1 LKQRISDF
9 IAKRLSL
16 ESAFVAKPKDAAF
29 GHFCTPA
36 AFALSKGTGKTPNL
50 IALDLCA
57 KLQDSEMFESVTADG
72 GYVNFTLS
80 LRFLDHF
87 ATKALYDND
96 RFGSESGGESV
107 LLEFVSANPT
117 GPLHIGHAR
126 GAVFGDA
133 LARLG
138 RHLGHRVASEYYIN
152 DAGNQIELLGRSVY
166 FKAKTELLGEKIA
179 FPEECY
185 QGDYVSDLAKE
196 AFDMFG
202 RAAFASEETIEN
214 LSGWAKNKMLDWIKT
229 TLSEADIKFDNFVS
243 ERALYIGWDRVR
255 SILEKNDALYVDA
268 ERKEYLASSRKGDS
282 KDRVVVREN
291 GIPTYLAGDI
301 IYHHNKFE
309 RRFDRYINIW
319 GADHHGYIARVK
331 AAIEFLGYDSGRL
344 EVLLSQMVALLK
356 GGEPYKMSKR
366 SGNFVPMEE
375 VGREIGY
382 DALKFVFL
390 TKRADTHLEFDLDL
404 LAKEDSS
411 NPVYYV
417 NYAHARICSLFEKLG
432 RSPDID
438 TPLVDLSGGAKELL
452 FYALLLPEVIT
463 EAFNSRQP
471 HLVTDYLYKLSGR
484 LHRFYADN
492 RVIGSAN
499 EEQILK
505 VFAVVRL
512 AIWQGLRLLGI
523 KAKTK
528 M

>member
-1 LKQRISDF
+1 MKQRISDF

-16 ESAFVAKPKDAAF
+16 ESVPVVKPKDAAF
-29 GHFCTPA
+29 GHFCTPV
-36 AFALSKGTGKTPNL
+36 AFTLSKGAGRAPNL

-57 KLQDSEMFESVTADG
+57 KLQDSEMFEGVTADG

-80 LRFLDHF
+80 SRFLDHF

-96 RFGSESGGESV
+96 RFGSENGGESFM
-107 LLEFVSANPT
+107 LEFVSANPT

-138 RHLGHRVASEYYIN
+138 RHLGCKVVSEYYIN

-166 FKAKTELLGEKIA
+166 FKAKAELMGEEVV
-179 FPEECY
+179 FPEDCY
-185 QGDYVSDLAKE
+185 QGGYIADLAKE
-196 AFDMFG
+196 AFNIFG
-202 RAAFASEETIEN
+202 RAAFASDEAIEN
-214 LSGWAKNKMLDWIKT
+214 LAGWAKNKMLDWIKT
-229 TLSEADIKFDNFVS
+229 TLFEAGVEFDSFVS
-243 ERALYIGWDRVR
+243 EKALYSGWDRVR
-255 SILEKNDALYVDA
+255 SILEKNGALYLDA
-268 ERKEYLASSRKGDS
+268 ERKEYLASSQKGDG

-309 RRFDRYINIW
+309 RGFDRYINIW
-319 GADHHGYIARVK
+319 GADHHGYVARVK
-331 AAIEFLGYDSGRL
+331 AAIEFLGHDSGRL

-366 SGNFVPMEE
+366 SGNFVTMEE

-404 LAKEDSS
+404 LAKEDGS

-432 RSPDID
+432 RSPDFD
-438 TPLVDLSGGAKELL
+438 APLNDLSEGAKEML
-452 FYALLLPEVIT
+452 FYALSLPETIK

-471 HLVTDYLYKLSGR
+471 HLITDYLYKLSGR
-484 LHRFYADN
+484 LHRFYTDN
-492 RVIGSAN
+492 RVIGSAD
-499 EEQILK
+499 EEQFLK

-523 KAKTK
+523 KAKTR